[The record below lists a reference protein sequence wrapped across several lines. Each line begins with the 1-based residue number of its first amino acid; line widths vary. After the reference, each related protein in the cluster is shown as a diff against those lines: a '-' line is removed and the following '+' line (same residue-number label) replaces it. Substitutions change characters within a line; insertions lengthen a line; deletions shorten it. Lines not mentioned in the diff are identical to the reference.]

1 MTTPTRR
8 TATLYARLSREAG
21 DTNLSL
27 AGMIAELRQA
37 AEAAGCVVV
46 GEHVDNGK
54 SGAIR
59 DRPEFVA
66 WLGDAV
72 SGRANELWASH
83 TDRLTREGVNAAAR
97 VLDVVEGK
105 DPETGAV
112 VRPPVRLITADG
124 LDSERDAEAFRWRFV
139 IAAEVARAE
148 RARIAARNKA
158 TQRRLAEAGRYTG
171 SPVPFGWQVVP
182 GPDGG
187 KVLAVKPEEAAIVRD
202 LAARWA
208 AGESMRSLTQWLNAS
223 GHRTRPKRRKG
234 SDVPT
239 AGEWTVTSVRRVL
252 ATAATKELLTDRALR
267 RAVEDRLNPASDKPK
282 PTGGRP
288 VKYLLSGGLA
298 YCAGCKTAM
307 TTSAG
312 RYVCNALR
320 TGYTCDVSATA
331 TATMLDA
338 HAAERW
344 LGALGDVERTRTVPA
359 SDAADTE
366 LDDVLDEIATVGK
379 AFATASAAEVAGLA
393 KRMTRLRKREAELVN
408 RDRSGDFHV
417 IQSTGQTWGQAW
429 EVAGDNENRRAL
441 LRETGFRVYVGKAA
455 SKGDRNIAG
464 RCRVVWL

>member
-1 MTTPTRR
+1 M
-8 TATLYARLSREAG
+8 LS
-21 DTNLSL
+21 
-27 AGMIAELRQA
+27 ELRHL

-46 GEHVDNGK
+46 GEHEDNGK

-66 WLGDAV
+66 WLADAV
-72 SGRANELWASH
+72 TGRANELWTPH

-105 DPETGAV
+105 DPQTGAV
-112 VRPPVRLITADG
+112 VRPPVRLVTADG

-158 TQRRLAEAGRYTG
+158 TQRRLADAGRYAG

-187 KVLAVKPEEAAIVRD
+187 KVLAVEPAEADLVRD
-202 LAARWA
+202 LAARWV
-208 AGESMRSLTQWLNAS
+208 AGESMRSLTRWLNS
-223 GHRTRPKRRKG
+223 TGHKTRTKRRKG

-239 AGEWTVTSVRRVL
+239 PGDWTVTSVRRVL
-252 ATAATKELLTDRALR
+252 ATSATRELLTDRVLR
-267 RAVEDRLNPASDKPK
+267 RAVQDRLTPSTTPKPK
-282 PTGGRP
+282 GGRP
-288 VKYLLSGGLA
+288 SKYLLSGGIA
-298 YCAGCKTAM
+298 YCGGCEKAM

-320 TGYTCDVSATA
+320 TGLPCDVAATA
-331 TATMLDA
+331 TAAMLDE
-338 HAAERW
+338 HAEERW
-344 LGALGDVERTRTVPA
+344 LDALGAEERTRTVPA
-359 SDAADTE
+359 SDAADRE
-366 LDDVLDEIATVGK
+366 LDDVMDEIEATGK
-379 AFATASAAEVAGLA
+379 AFATASPADISALAG
-393 KRMTRLRKREAELVN
+393 RMTELRTREAELKD

-417 IQSTGQTWGQAW
+417 IQATGETWSQAW
-429 EVAGDNENRRAL
+429 DVAGDAENRRAL

-455 SKGDRNIAG
+455 AKGDRDIGG
-464 RCRVVWL
+464 RCRVAWT